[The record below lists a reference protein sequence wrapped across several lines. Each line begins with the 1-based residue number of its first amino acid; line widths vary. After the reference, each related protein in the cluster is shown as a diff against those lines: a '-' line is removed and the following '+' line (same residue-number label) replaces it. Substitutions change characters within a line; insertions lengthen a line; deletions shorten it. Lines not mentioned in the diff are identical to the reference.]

1 MNREWLASGSP
12 AWDGIASQPL
22 LYQTARQE
30 AITIQA
36 KQRRR
41 RQTPRGIPRELSKL
55 RWTPSPEEVMS
66 EMTVDS
72 ARTHPLTADLAPGTR
87 DLT

>member
-12 AWDGIASQPL
+12 VWDGIASQPL
-22 LYQTARQE
+22 LYKRHGKRRSRSRRSKEDAARHRE
-30 AITIQA
+30 AF
-36 KQRRR
+36 
-41 RQTPRGIPRELSKL
+41 RELSKL